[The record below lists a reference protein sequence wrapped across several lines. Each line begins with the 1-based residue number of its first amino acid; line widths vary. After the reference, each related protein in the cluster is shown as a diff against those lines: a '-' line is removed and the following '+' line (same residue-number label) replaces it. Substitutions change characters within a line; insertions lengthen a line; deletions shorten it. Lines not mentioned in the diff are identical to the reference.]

1 MIEQRTATL
10 VWLGQLAFLKLLPN
24 VDLLL
29 RLSKEKERETR

>member
-10 VWLGQLAFLKLLPN
+10 VWLGQLAILKLLPK